1 MSTLLTAESISLAFG
16 ERAVLSGVSLNVQE
30 GERVAL
36 LGRNG
41 VGKTSLLRVLTG
53 ELIPDEGELWR
64 ADGLRVAVLAQHH
77 AHAEG
82 MRVRDLVAAAHPYRE
97 LETELLT
104 LEAEL
109 GNPDALNAWTALHA
123 RLDDLQAYAWPSR
136 MARILGV
143 LDLTRFLGRDAA
155 SLSGG
160 ERTRLALALAL
171 AREPDLLLLDEPTN
185 HLDIRMRE
193 WLEGWLRDF
202 SGGVI
207 LTSHDRDFLDAVA
220 GRSLWLEGG
229 EATEYAGGYSRAR
242 AQRELE
248 RRTQTRAAR
257 LGQQEAARLEG
268 SAERLDVWGRRS
280 RPLKNRAQ
288 RLPLAEAPL
297 PERQLRMRLLAG
309 SARAPLVAWGEHL
322 SKTYTDHPIL
332 REVAFKL
339 RQGDRVALM
348 GANGTG
354 KSTLLGLLA
363 GILHADAPPLGQ
375 PEPVLRVAGGV
386 TVAYLDQLWHG
397 LNPGEALRPQ
407 FERRFGG
414 RAKALL
420 GGAGFV
426 AADWPK
432 LPEVLSGGERAR
444 AGLALVSALRA
455 DLLLLD
461 EPTNHLDVDALQALE
476 EAVHAYGGAVV
487 IVTHDRRFACEVANR
502 LWVIEDA
509 ALREVTG
516 WASSGWKSSEYL
528 DPARSL
534 TGDPPPLPPLPT
546 PRQRLVAVENQL
558 LEARASLN
566 ATGALTGREEARLRA
581 QTHTLQQHLYDLYAE
596 AFAAPNY
603 DAQVREPP
611 LTVRG
616 QQLGE
621 WGAEITGPKGLRTEH
636 IGRGGMFWAAQDPGC
651 PHLAWDGE
659 CLRWSVVS
667 SADLPAWYGAALLG
681 GALRIL
687 FERWNVGRVR
697 LGEGGS
703 LLTRRVYFERV
714 GLGSG
719 SKKAKPEAVSE
730 AWPA

>member
-1 MSTLLTAESISLAFG
+1 MATLLTAESISLAFG
-16 ERAVLSGVSLNVQE
+16 ERAVLSGISLNVQQ

-41 VGKTSLLRVLTG
+41 AGKTSLLRVLTG
-53 ELIPDEGELWR
+53 ELIPDEGEVWR
-64 ADGLRVAVLAQHH
+64 EEGLRVEVLAQHH
-77 AHAEG
+77 AYAEG
-82 MRVRDLVAAAHPYRE
+82 VRVRDLVAAAHPYRE

-104 LEAEL
+104 LEAHL
-109 GNPDALNAWTALHA
+109 GDPETLSAWTALHA

-143 LDLTRFLGRDAA
+143 LDLTRFLGREAA

-202 SGGVI
+202 GGGVI

-220 GRSLWLEGG
+220 GRSLWLEAG
-229 EATEYAGGYSRAR
+229 EAREYAGGYSRAR

-322 SKTYTDHPIL
+322 NKTYTDHPANHPIL
-332 REVAFKL
+332 REAAFKL

-363 GILHADAPPLGQ
+363 GILHADAPRLGQ

-386 TVAYLDQLWHG
+386 SVAYLDQLWHG
-397 LNPGEALRPQ
+397 LNPGEGLRAQ

-420 GGAGFV
+420 GGAGFT

-444 AGLALVSALRA
+444 AGLALVSSLRA

-461 EPTNHLDVDALQALE
+461 EPTNHLDVEALQALE
-476 EAVHAYGGAVV
+476 VAVQAYGGAVV
-487 IVTHDRRFACEVANR
+487 IVTHDRRFAREVANR

-516 WASSGWKSSEYL
+516 WASSGWKGSEYL

-534 TGDPPPLPPLPT
+534 TGDPPPPPPLPT

-581 QTHTLQQHLYDLYAE
+581 QTHTLQHHLYDLYAE

-603 DAQVREPP
+603 DVQVREPP

-616 QQLGE
+616 QKLGE
-621 WGAEITGPKGLRTEH
+621 WGPDADEPLR
-636 IGRGGMFWAAQDPGC
+636 RGGMFWAAHDETC

-659 CLRWSVVS
+659 CLRWSVAATDV
-667 SADLPAWYGAALLG
+667 PAWYGAALLG
-681 GALRIL
+681 ASLRIL

-697 LGEGGS
+697 LGEGGP
-703 LLTRRVYFERV
+703 LLTRRAYFERL
-714 GLGSG
+714 GLVSG
-719 SKKAKPEAVSE
+719 GKQPRPEPV
-730 AWPA
+730 PT

>member
-1 MSTLLTAESISLAFG
+1 MATLLTAESISLAFG
-16 ERAVLSGVSLNVQE
+16 ERSVLSGISLNVQE

-41 VGKTSLLRVLTG
+41 AGKTSLLRVLTG
-53 ELIPDEGELWR
+53 ELIPDEGEIWR
-64 ADGLRVAVLAQHH
+64 SEGLRVAVLAQHH
-77 AHAEG
+77 AYAEG
-82 MRVRDLVAAAHPYRE
+82 VRVRDLVAAAHPYRE

-104 LEAEL
+104 LEAHL
-109 GNPDALNAWTALHA
+109 GDPETLSAWTALHA

-143 LDLTRFLGRDAA
+143 LDLTRFLGREAA

-202 SGGVI
+202 GGGVI

-220 GRSLWLEGG
+220 GRSLWLEAG
-229 EATEYAGGYSRAR
+229 EAREYAGGYSRAQ

-268 SAERLDVWGRRS
+268 SAERLYVWGRRS

-322 SKTYTDHPIL
+322 NKTYAEHPANHPIL
-332 REVAFKL
+332 REAAFKL

-363 GILHADAPPLGQ
+363 GILHADPPRLGQ

-386 TVAYLDQLWHG
+386 SVAYLDQLWHG
-397 LNPGEALRPQ
+397 LNPGEGLRAQ

-420 GGAGFV
+420 GGAGFT

-444 AGLALVSALRA
+444 AGLALVSSLRA

-461 EPTNHLDVDALQALE
+461 EPTNHLDVEALQALE
-476 EAVHAYGGAVV
+476 VAVQAYGGAVV
-487 IVTHDRRFACEVANR
+487 IVTHDRRFAREVANR

-516 WASSGWKSSEYL
+516 WASSGWKGSEYL

-534 TGDPPPLPPLPT
+534 TGDPPPPPPLPT

-581 QTHTLQQHLYDLYAE
+581 QTHTLQHHLYDLYAE

-603 DAQVREPP
+603 DVQVREPP

-616 QQLGE
+616 QKLGE
-621 WGAEITGPKGLRTEH
+621 WGPEEDEPLR
-636 IGRGGMFWAAQDPGC
+636 RGGMFWAAHDETC

-659 CLRWSVVS
+659 CLRWSV
-667 SADLPAWYGAALLG
+667 SATDVPAWYGAALLG
-681 GALRIL
+681 ASLRIL

-697 LGEGGS
+697 LGEGGP
-703 LLTRRVYFERV
+703 LLTRRAYFERL
-714 GLGSG
+714 GLVSG
-719 SKKAKPEAVSE
+719 GKQPRPEPV
-730 AWPA
+730 PT